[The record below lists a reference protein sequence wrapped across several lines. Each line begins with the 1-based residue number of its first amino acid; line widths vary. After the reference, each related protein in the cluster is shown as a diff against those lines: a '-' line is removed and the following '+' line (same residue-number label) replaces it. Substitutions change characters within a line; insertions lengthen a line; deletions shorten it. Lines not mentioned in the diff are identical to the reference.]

1 MPARPNVPLER
12 FKYKMSDV
20 ILTANGFEEPITI
33 RKSFVRSLSIINDY
47 DNTISPRMQLVFQAD
62 IESYKKIITNMNTLT
77 ATFTIYKT
85 NIGQII
91 DSSEVESSDEIEQD
105 HIWQSVTL
113 KALNDD
119 NINTADITQLTS
131 DEEYVDDTVD
141 NSQKTA
147 LVTLLLYDNIQ
158 INKYRKNEYYIL
170 NGSKNDLLYNMFKDR
185 EFNNILMT
193 PTDNTQKTYKIPY
206 GHMGNNLDMLNL
218 YYGIYD
224 NPYLFFMDLDCIYLL
239 DKGNVGNTLR
249 ANELKGVS
257 IYLEKRSTTGY
268 VSDGSYTDTEN
279 NMYILNTGDFSISDN
294 DSAIDYAFGGN
305 VKTIISTTGEI
316 KTDKIGDYDVERAV
330 IVDNPKHHSQLIYTT
345 KEQKRNVILQFKNID
360 ISIITPNKRYTIF
373 PDETFYNNSY
383 NIKGDYRLSKVLLI
397 LKRTNENEFNSSIQI
412 SLNKIS

>member
-185 EFNNILMT
+185 EFNNILMA

>member
-119 NINTADITQLTS
+119 NINTADITQMTS

-249 ANELKGVS
+249 ANELKCVS

-294 DSAIDYAFGGN
+294 DSVIDYAFGGN
-305 VKTIISTTGEI
+305 IKTIISTTGEI

-397 LKRTNENEFNSSIQI
+397 LKRTNEDEFNSSIQI